1 MNCGRAPTTLAIF
14 TELRSGRTA
23 YNDIVPNERRCC
35 SGEKRWAASRVR
47 RSRRNVTAAVQRW
60 CATPRSHRF
69 SNSVFGLK
77 PLCAA
82 VPSDRFVRVAVIGLG
97 YVGLPLAAAVAASG
111 ARVVGIDIDPE
122 KGKAGNAGE
131 NPPRGR
137 EPGVAGIGK
146 ETGSTGPRPARPGA
160 PAG

>member
-35 SGEKRWAASRVR
+35 SGEKRWAAPLVR
-47 RSRRNVTAAVQRW
+47 RSRRSVTAAVQRW

-111 ARVVGIDIDPE
+111 ASVVGIDIDPE
-122 KGKAGNAGE
+122 KMKAVKAGGS
-131 NPPRGR
+131 PLRGP
-137 EPGVAGIGK
+137 EPGLAGLG
-146 ETGSTGPRPARPGA
+146 TDPGSKGPLPARLR
-160 PAG
+160 